1 MHVVC
6 TNGLKSVLA
15 DLVPAFERS
24 TPAKLRIILPPT
36 PSKPLIKIYKDGS
49 EWQSS
54 SDQTFTTDIAAPGV
68 YRTEVWLRQPGLT
81 GWNRWTPWIIA
92 NPIYVESGK
101 L

>member
-1 MHVVC
+1 MISGAAVAGIGDTV
-6 TNGLKSVLA
+6 TFDPKLL
-15 DLVPAFERS
+15 P
-24 TPAKLRIILPPT
+24 KLRIILPPA
-36 PSKPLIKIYKDGS
+36 PSKPLIKIYKDGT